1 MLQAVN
7 FSNLSQLYNLENLRY
22 IDAQNSR
29 GSCHDY
35 YLLNNLNNLKEV
47 HLNGSDL
54 SSFLNQ
60 KDGKK

>member
-1 MLQAVN
+1 MLPLY
-7 FSNLSQLYNLENLRY
+7 FSNLSQLYNLESLRY

-54 SSFLNQ
+54 SSF
-60 KDGKK
+60 